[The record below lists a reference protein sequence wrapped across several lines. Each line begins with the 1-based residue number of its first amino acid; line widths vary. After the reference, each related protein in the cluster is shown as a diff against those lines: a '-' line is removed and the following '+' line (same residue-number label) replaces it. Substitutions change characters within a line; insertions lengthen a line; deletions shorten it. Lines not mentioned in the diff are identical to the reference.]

1 LPALSEYAAVAGRQS
16 TVLRP
21 PADLGE
27 AARWLFIGVAA
38 WLVLKIVIGAFRLV
52 TRR

>member
-1 LPALSEYAAVAGRQS
+1 VPALSEYAAVAGRQH
-16 TVLRP
+16 VPFRP

-27 AARWLFIGVAA
+27 AARWLFLGVAA
-38 WLVLKIVIGAFRLV
+38 WLVLKILLGALRIL